1 MSSTVK
7 VSKFADRLNTRIQE
21 LEEIEEANEGCNP
34 NTVNQVKAEGDV
46 EMGPDEPQKDKMQD
60 DFDLLE
66 LSKYW
71 DEDVVDVIVDRGTN
85 DDRELLEMQQIWQ
98 LVIAKESSSVHL
110 EGSA

>member
-1 MSSTVK
+1 
-7 VSKFADRLNTRIQE
+7 
-21 LEEIEEANEGCNP
+21 
-34 NTVNQVKAEGDV
+34 
-46 EMGPDEPQKDKMQD
+46 MGPGEPQKDKMQD

-110 EGSA
+110 EGSAQKSILKSPSNFNMHSNSATPVSKK